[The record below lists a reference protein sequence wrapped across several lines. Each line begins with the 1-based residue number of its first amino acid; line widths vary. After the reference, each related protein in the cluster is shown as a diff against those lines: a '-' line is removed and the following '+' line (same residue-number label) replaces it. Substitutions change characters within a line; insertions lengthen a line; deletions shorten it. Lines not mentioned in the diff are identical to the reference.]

1 MSFDA
6 AIVENEKRGL
16 SRWLSSWRDK
26 TSSSIRQKFYSLQNR
41 RRKVLKILWK
51 TNVVMS
57 SSLEKISERGWELLS
72 GSEHTWLAVSF
83 QLFPRVVK
91 MTIILGTRTTSPSLL
106 KHFHRGVR
114 RVNME
119 RYRNH
124 MVMCSRERT
133 PLFVTE
139 YCIYVSSLY
148 MLYKKASH
156 SCHPYFFLK

>member
-1 MSFDA
+1 MK
-6 AIVENEKRGL
+6 KRGV
-16 SRWLSSWRDK
+16 SRWLSFWRDK
-26 TSSSIRQKFYSLQNR
+26 NSSRIRQKFYSLQNR

-57 SSLEKISERGWELLS
+57 SSLENKWERGWELLS

-91 MTIILGTRTTSPSLL
+91 MTIILPERLL
-106 KHFHRGVR
+106 RPFWNISIEGGVR

-139 YCIYVSSLY
+139 YCIYVSSIYALQ
-148 MLYKKASH
+148 KRRPIHVTHIS
-156 SCHPYFFLK
+156 S